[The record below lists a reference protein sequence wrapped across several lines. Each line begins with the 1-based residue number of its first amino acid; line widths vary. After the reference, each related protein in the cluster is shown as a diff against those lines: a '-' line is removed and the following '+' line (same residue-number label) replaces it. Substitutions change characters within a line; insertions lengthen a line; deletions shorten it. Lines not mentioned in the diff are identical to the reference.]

1 MDRMREKLQAAGEGA
16 KRLGEVANWKLELSD
31 ARARLRDAYRDLGQ
45 AIAQRWLDA
54 GEDDARRDDH
64 AYKGFLDAVERAREA
79 VAALEQRLLQSPPP
93 VEHLSTLGVD
103 AARIVVVTLD
113 QLVSEALEGLNL
125 LLLRGD
131 GTVKVL
137 VFLH

>member
-79 VAALEQRLLQSPPP
+79 VAALEQRLEGVPDEGE
-93 VEHLSTLGVD
+93 VETPS
-103 AARIVVVTLD
+103 
-113 QLVSEALEGLNL
+113 
-125 LLLRGD
+125 GD
-131 GTVKVL
+131 DPSKETPEQP
-137 VFLH
+137 